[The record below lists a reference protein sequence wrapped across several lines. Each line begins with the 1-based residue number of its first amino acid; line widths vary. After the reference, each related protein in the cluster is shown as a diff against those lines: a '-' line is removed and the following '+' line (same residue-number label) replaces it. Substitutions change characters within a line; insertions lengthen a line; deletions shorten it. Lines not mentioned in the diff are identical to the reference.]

1 VKWQL
6 QAAGGVLLLAL
17 AGGLAFHL
25 QDQPRS
31 LPPPVAAAPSPPAA
45 TPTPS
50 ATPAIARS
58 APVSLRIPAIGL
70 TVSVIKLGLNP
81 DHAIQLPDFHHAG
94 WYKLGPSPGQPG
106 SAVIIGHVD
115 THLGPAVFY
124 NLRTLRPGNRI
135 IVTLADGVTVR
146 FAVLRVAMYL
156 KTSFPTSLVYDP
168 HGYSA
173 LQLVTCGGDFDSA
186 TGHYLSNVV
195 VYSAIIS

>member
-1 VKWQL
+1 M
-6 QAAGGVLLLAL
+6 LLLAL
-17 AGGLAFHL
+17 AGTLAFRLH
-25 QDQPRS
+25 DQQRS
-31 LPPPVAAAPSPPAA
+31 LPPPAASLPAV

-58 APVSLRIPAIGL
+58 TPLRLHIPAIGL
-70 TVSVIKLGLNP
+70 TVPVIKLGLKP
-81 DHAIQLPDFHHAG
+81 DHTIQVPRLNQRAVG
-94 WYKLGPSPGQPG
+94 WYKLGPSPGQLG

-115 THLGPAVFY
+115 SHLGPAVFF

-146 FAVLRVAMYL
+146 FAVLRVAMYP
-156 KTSFPTSLVYDP
+156 KTRFPSSLVYRP

-173 LQLVTCGGDFDSA
+173 LQLVTCGGEFDAA

-195 VYSAIIS
+195 VYSAIAEQQGLGTG

>member
-1 VKWQL
+1 M
-6 QAAGGVLLLAL
+6 LAL

-31 LPPPVAAAPSPPAA
+31 LPPPVAAAPSLPVV

-58 APVSLRIPAIGL
+58 APVRLHIPAIGL

-81 DHAIQLPDFHHAG
+81 DHAIQVPGLNQRAAG

-115 THLGPAVFY
+115 TYLGPAVFY

-156 KTSFPTSLVYDP
+156 KTTFPTSLVYDA

-173 LQLVTCGGDFDSA
+173 LQLVTCGGEFDSA